1 MEKLFINFKNDL
13 IINIFL
19 IIFIV
24 YIPGFAFSLFYRLK
38 SNDIKEKS
46 ISSLAK
52 DKYPYN
58 IAFNLGVSIYG
69 LLSIFSIIKFYKS
82 FQSDYSLLMSVL
94 YIIISLSTI
103 LVGVFPV
110 SKSSFKHKV
119 VAIVLFASLLVL
131 EALFSFAFLSF
142 PGFIIISSIS
152 FILLFCTTFL
162 IANANKRLESR
173 AFFKYESAVLIGTFI
188 WNMIFSFTA
197 ISF

>member
-82 FQSDYSLLMSVL
+82 FQSDYSLLISVL

-110 SKSSFKHKV
+110 SKSSFKHKI

-131 EALFSFAFLSF
+131 EVLFSFAFLSF
-142 PGFIIISSIS
+142 PGFKIVSAFSAVLLFS
-152 FILLFCTTFL
+152 TILLVL
-162 IANANKRLESR
+162 NANRKLESR
-173 AFFKYESAVLIGTFI
+173 VFFKYECAVLIGTFI
-188 WNMIFSFTA
+188 WNMIFSLTT

>member
-24 YIPGFAFSLFYRLK
+24 YIPSFAFALFHRLK

-119 VAIVLFASLLVL
+119 VAIILFASLLVL

-142 PGFIIISSIS
+142 PGFTIVSAFSAVLL
-152 FILLFCTTFL
+152 FFTILLVL
-162 IANANKRLESR
+162 NANRKLESR
-173 AFFKYESAVLIGTFI
+173 VFFKYECAVLMGTFF
-188 WNMIFSFTA
+188 WNMIFSFCML
-197 ISF
+197 I